1 MADAAAL
8 VEQGSAQLAR
18 GEADAAFETAR
29 AAVAAAPLDPSTLW
43 FAANAAEAVLSPDCL
58 VHWMR
63 LAALVPDIAIVAIR
77 HAHAALA
84 ANDPMLARD
93 ILERLA
99 ARPAAL
105 AGATP
110 ELRMQAAYS
119 AQRAGALALAS
130 GFARGVPGGGHH
142 ADLLD
147 WLEAACRDVS
157 TKLPADTDLLLG
169 CVAWGESFA
178 EIFAKLTLPT
188 LLAPGNLPALVEG
201 RRASLLMIGDA
212 AFRARLEA
220 DPAVARLDALVRRV
234 HVEIPAAAL
243 ANNPAIDVYGPVQI
257 LSIQAAKALGCDLA
271 LLHADLVYADG
282 ALAFL
287 RRTGERGALAFCT
300 QAFSAKLEAVA
311 DALAGRSAI
320 PPRRLMSLA
329 FDQMHAR
336 SAAMIV
342 RADRPSIP
350 SHATLFLFADPAG
363 LRLRALQPSPMWI
376 SRAVWPASLPPAY
389 DTQDN
394 GLIHRLVPDPA
405 DLDRIVFG
413 ADSDDFAIVEVTS
426 ASQGAVRTSA
436 VATGGAIDVAIAG
449 LAVTGR
455 LLDPLRLRSFEAESF
470 LHGEASPAWADA
482 PDPRPLIE
490 ATRRRLAERLERYR
504 PAGPR

>member
-8 VEQGSAQLAR
+8 VELGSAQLAR
-18 GEADAAFETAR
+18 GETEAAFETAR
-29 AAVAAAPLDPSTLW
+29 VAVAAAPLDPSTLW
-43 FAANAAEAVLSPDCL
+43 FAANAAEAVLSPECL
-58 VHWMR
+58 GHWTR

-84 ANDPMLARD
+84 ANDPVLARE

-130 GFARGVPGGGHH
+130 GFARVVPGGGHH

-147 WLEAACRDVS
+147 WLDVACRDVPA
-157 TKLPADTDLLLG
+157 KLPADTDLLLG
-169 CVAWGESFA
+169 CVAWGEGFA
-178 EIFAKLTLPT
+178 DIFAKLTLPT

-212 AFRARLEA
+212 AFRKRLEA
-220 DPAVARLDALVRRV
+220 DPAIARLDSLVRRV

-257 LSIQAAKALGCDLA
+257 LAFHAAKTMDCDLA

-300 QAFSAKLEAVA
+300 QAFSAKLEPVA
-311 DALAGRSAI
+311 AALAGQVAV

-329 FDQMHAR
+329 FDEMHPR

-363 LRLRALQPSPMWI
+363 LRLRALQPSPMWV
-376 SRAVWPASLPPAY
+376 SRAVWPSSLPPTY

-426 ASQGAVRTSA
+426 ESQGAVRTSA
-436 VATGGAIDVAIAG
+436 LATGVPVDAAIAA

-455 LLDPLRLRSFEAESF
+455 LLDPLRLRAFRTESF
-470 LHGEASPAWADA
+470 LHGEASPPWADA
-482 PDPRPLIE
+482 PDPKPLIA
-490 ATRRRLAERLERYR
+490 ATETRLVATLGRHR
-504 PAGPR
+504 